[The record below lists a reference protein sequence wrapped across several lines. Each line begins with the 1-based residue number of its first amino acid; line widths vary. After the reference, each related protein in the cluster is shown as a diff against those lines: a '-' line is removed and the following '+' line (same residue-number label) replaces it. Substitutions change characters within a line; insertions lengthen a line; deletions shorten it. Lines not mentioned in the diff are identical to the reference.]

1 MQIIFCLFSLLY
13 KPFFALYF
21 RRADNSAKDKGVDFM
36 WCVLKCHPG
45 KAEEIMSS
53 CRRNIPND
61 VLRDIF
67 VFTYDRMKRYQGSW
81 HVERYQMFPD
91 YIFMETGDA
100 AALSEHLKPYR
111 EFVQVLEGTDM
122 LWRIQPEEEKFLRE
136 LCGQDHHLAMSEGYI
151 RDGITHVI
159 RGPLV
164 GMERRIRKIDRH
176 KRIASIVIPAG
187 GMERAVPAG
196 LEITAK
202 S

>member
-1 MQIIFCLFSLLY
+1 
-13 KPFFALYF
+13 
-21 RRADNSAKDKGVDFM
+21 M

-91 YIFMETGDA
+91 YIFMETQDA

-122 LWRIQPEEEKFLRE
+122 LWRIQPEEEKFSAGAVRA
-136 LCGQDHHLAMSEGYI
+136 GSSSGD
-151 RDGITHVI
+151 V
-159 RGPLV
+159 
-164 GMERRIRKIDRH
+164 RRIYPRRH
-176 KRIASIVIPAG
+176 HPCDPGTSGRNGTKDPENRS
-187 GMERAVPAG
+187 
-196 LEITAK
+196 T
-202 S
+202 

>member
-1 MQIIFCLFSLLY
+1 
-13 KPFFALYF
+13 
-21 RRADNSAKDKGVDFM
+21 M

-45 KAEEIMSS
+45 KAEEIMAS
-53 CRRNIPND
+53 CRRSIPND
-61 VLRDIF
+61 TLRDIF

-81 HVERYQMFPD
+81 HVEKHQLFPD
-91 YIFMETGDA
+91 YVFLETENADA
-100 AALSEHLKPYR
+100 LAESLKPYR
-111 EFVQVLEGTDM
+111 RFVHVLEGTDM
-122 LWRIQPEEEKFLRE
+122 LQRIEPEEELFLRR
-136 LCGQDHHLAMSEGYI
+136 LCGRDHHLKMSEGYI

-176 KRIASIVIPAG
+176 KRIASIAIPTKGA
-187 GMERAVPAG
+187 ERAVSVG

>member
-1 MQIIFCLFSLLY
+1 
-13 KPFFALYF
+13 
-21 RRADNSAKDKGVDFM
+21 
-36 WCVLKCHPG
+36 
-45 KAEEIMSS
+45 
-53 CRRNIPND
+53 
-61 VLRDIF
+61 
-67 VFTYDRMKRYQGSW
+67 
-81 HVERYQMFPD
+81 MFPD

-136 LCGQDHHLAMSEGYI
+136 LCGQDHHLEMSEGYI

-176 KRIASIVIPAG
+176 KRIASIVIPTG
-187 GMERAVPAG
+187 GTERAVPAG

-202 S
+202 N

>member
-1 MQIIFCLFSLLY
+1 
-13 KPFFALYF
+13 
-21 RRADNSAKDKGVDFM
+21 M
-36 WCVLKCHPG
+36 WCVLKCHLG

-111 EFVQVLEGTDM
+111 NSSRYWKERTC
-122 LWRIQPEEEKFLRE
+122 
-136 LCGQDHHLAMSEGYI
+136 CGGYS
-151 RDGITHVI
+151 
-159 RGPLV
+159 P
-164 GMERRIRKIDRH
+164 K
-176 KRIASIVIPAG
+176 KRS
-187 GMERAVPAG
+187 
-196 LEITAK
+196 